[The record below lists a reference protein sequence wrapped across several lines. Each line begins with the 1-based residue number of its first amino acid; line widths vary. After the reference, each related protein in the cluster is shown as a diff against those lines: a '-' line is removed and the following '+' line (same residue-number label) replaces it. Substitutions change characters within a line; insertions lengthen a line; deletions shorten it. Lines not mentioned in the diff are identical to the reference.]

1 MLSLGDRQAQGSSF
15 VLQRKRNPIFKGR
28 ACVSLKNCLLSR
40 RGLVFPQPADCEGL
54 RRPHPGGSPH
64 QHVDMGRVPARR
76 ESWCGLAHV
85 AHQAMGTKPLTQAE
99 NTVECSGL
107 GICVKGDDAAG
118 RRRRWPAMR
127 SCLFR
132 SDQSGRLPGGW
143 GQGRRTS
150 GAVCSRRMRW
160 RSIRRRLRVG
170 G

>member
-1 MLSLGDRQAQGSSF
+1 M
-15 VLQRKRNPIFKGR
+15 
-28 ACVSLKNCLLSR
+28 
-40 RGLVFPQPADCEGL
+40 FPQPADCERL

-118 RRRRWPAMR
+118 RRRRWPAMP
-127 SCLFR
+127 C
-132 SDQSGRLPGGW
+132 
-143 GQGRRTS
+143 
-150 GAVCSRRMRW
+150 GAVCFALISLDG
-160 RSIRRRLRVG
+160 SLG
-170 G
+170 GGDRGGGLQELFAPGE